1 MDFSTLKQ
9 ILGGLARSQTG
20 DLAGFPVDVAES
32 ALNLGLMGGGVAA
45 HKLGLI
51 SADQMPQTLEGSVGS
66 SDWWAKK
73 TGVKGGG
80 GYHEASRFLGGLVNP
95 LTAAKSLGPAAAM
108 FLGFTAKNAPMQ
120 HLPRVDK
127 VMDAMPLVKGQNRPD
142 PKWLLGP
149 ENRALHAETGV
160 HIGPDGLPRWEISDR
175 NMALK
180 TQPSAQPDLKV
191 FGDGPL
197 KDVVNHPELHA
208 NYPAQSNLSLGVEIG
223 PRHPQIG
230 GSFFSNAKTGA
241 PERIEVNAPNP
252 VAANA
257 VTSHEVQHLV
267 QGQEGFWPG
276 AAASPDWRVTPQENE
291 TMLFLEKALK
301 NMPEDKKQEV
311 LDRYFSAID
320 KAAKFR
326 GLEYYKNSPGEAEA
340 NATMYRRNLTD
351 EERRANFPLDSYT
364 VPLDKLIF
372 RGLAGGK

>member
-51 SADQMPQTLEGSVGS
+51 SADQMPQPLEGSVGG

-120 HLPRVDK
+120 HLPRVEK

-149 ENRALHAETGV
+149 ENRNLHADTGV

-208 NYPAQSNLSLGVEIG
+208 NYPAQGNLPLGVEIG

-241 PERIEVNAPNP
+241 PERIEVKAPNP
-252 VAANA
+252 VAAKA
-257 VTSHEVQHLV
+257 VTSHELQHLI

-276 AAASPDWRVTPQENE
+276 ASAAPDWRATPQENE

-301 NMPEDKKQEV
+301 NMPEEKKQEV
-311 LDRYFSAID
+311 LDRYFSATD

-351 EERRANFPLDSYT
+351 EERRANFPLDSYA